1 VAATSKVTLRPR
13 NAGVFSLLGDAT
25 LSFSFQNNACVNRL
39 NAGTSCSTVVRASG
53 SVLGTHTGTV
63 NFKSASGLLK
73 IPFSFSVV
81 PMDIGVTTVTAAQ
94 DTTVGKGTVSS
105 YAVKTNST
113 GPVIVKPP
121 TISGNTA
128 EYSVAAGSNCNGI
141 VAINSSCAVNVLFTP
156 TAAGPRPQG
165 TLSFTGGGIVRTLA
179 LNGRVAFHAISRY
192 TTRILMRLRDLY
204 VASYFAYPRGHQ
216 RGRGH
221 LSPSG
226 TGFDGCGYRR
236 TGVGLRKRTSRLL

>member
-1 VAATSKVTLRPR
+1 MFALGNRQEIFAIF
-13 NAGVFSLLGDAT
+13 AGLYSLYGVIPSEQKHEPQTPHPGDRAV
-25 LSFSFQNNACVNRL
+25 CVRDLAFRERL
-39 NAGTSCSTVVRASG
+39 
-53 SVLGTHTGTV
+53 LGTV

-81 PMDIGVTTVTAAQ
+81 PMDIGVTTVTAVQ

-121 TISGNTA
+121 TISGNIA

-165 TLSFTGGGIVRTLA
+165 TLSITVGGIVRTLA
-179 LNGRVAFHAISRY
+179 LNG
-192 TTRILMRLRDLY
+192 
-204 VASYFAYPRGHQ
+204 
-216 RGRGH
+216 
-221 LSPSG
+221 SG
-226 TGFDGCGYRR
+226 IAP
-236 TGVGLRKRTSRLL
+236 